1 MKRVKYRRISFQE
14 DVKLSGYKKHLTAQA
29 APAPL
34 TMAEEELEDI
44 KRNEVGQKSESLNPV
59 LLLVIGK
66 E

>member
-44 KRNEVGQKSESLNPV
+44 KRNEVDQKSESFNPV

>member
-1 MKRVKYRRISFQE
+1 M
-14 DVKLSGYKKHLTAQA
+14 KLSGYKKHLTAQA

-44 KRNEVGQKSESLNPV
+44 KRNEVGRKSELFNPI

>member
-14 DVKLSGYKKHLTAQA
+14 DVILSGYKKHLTAQA

-44 KRNEVGQKSESLNPV
+44 KRNEVGQKSESFNPI